1 MSPSYA
7 RIEDNHD
14 NAAEDEEELENT
26 DEPQVRK
33 RTSSSDLLKDEWYV
47 EMFAP
52 ELHALEEA
60 RSVSKQRI
68 EDVDTAAKM
77 KTTPHSSKLDEHQRQ
92 VLSDF
97 TKNMAS
103 GLVRVANEE
112 REIPW
117 DRDVREHDE
126 KNFFLSAFTQ
136 NLSDTHRKI
145 ITHASNARETL
156 TFYGDA
162 IIAGCVDIFSALDV
176 HRDPK

>member
-1 MSPSYA
+1 MDNLYSFSSIYRNILTFKKKNDKQNDGSANGIRYFNCSPEKGIFVSPSYA

-14 NAAEDEEELENT
+14 NAAEDEEELEKT
-26 DEPQVRK
+26 DESQVRK

-68 EDVDTAAKM
+68 EDVDTAAEK

-126 KNFFLSAFTQ
+126 KNFF
-136 NLSDTHRKI
+136 
-145 ITHASNARETL
+145 
-156 TFYGDA
+156 
-162 IIAGCVDIFSALDV
+162 
-176 HRDPK
+176 